1 MIRPARLLASLAATL
16 ALASAISYVLYAK
29 AEADPRTTQ
38 LAVRDS
44 SKAEADDPNYPL
56 EKLPVFSRAV
66 HYVHENY
73 VDPARI
79 DAKQMVVSALDMVE
93 KTVAEVMVDGDAK
106 SGKLTLTVGGSS
118 RPVDISG
125 VKTIFD
131 VRMVMGDVMTF
142 IQQHLV
148 AHKNLRE
155 IEYAATN
162 GMLSTLDPHSVLLD
176 PKMFKEMR
184 LQTKGE
190 FGGLGFVIA
199 MRDGNL
205 TVVRVLK
212 NTPAQKAGI
221 RPKDVITKIGEQST
235 VNMDLQD
242 AVDRLRGRPATRVAI
257 TVQRPVWPEAKR
269 FDLARE
275 IINVETVPQAKLLAN
290 NVGYVKLSQ
299 FSANTTRDLAA
310 AIAAQK
316 AQAGGSLRGLVLD
329 LRGNPGGLLEQAI
342 NVSDLFLSEGVIVK
356 TVGGGN
362 THEVKEA
369 HADRDDQVSLPLVV
383 IVNNSSASASE
394 IVAGAL
400 KNNNRALVI
409 GRQTFGKGSVQVL
422 YDFSDPTRPN
432 DDAALKLTI
441 AQYLTPGDVSIQEV
455 GVTPDVLLLPGR
467 ALKDAVNYFA
477 PPRMLGEVDL
487 DKHFSNPGDAT
498 LSQAELDK
506 RAAERRN
513 RTEKAALE
521 LRYLLDEKEDQVA
534 KAMKAD
540 EKREAA
546 LRAHGEAGVDSAEL
560 TPEQQEDEDADANPD
575 ELVEDY
581 QIRFA
586 RDLLAR
592 APFTDRPRL
601 LEAAKGFVAERRND
615 EEARLKA
622 KLEALGV
629 NWGSGPSQGTPRA
642 LVTVSPPP
650 GKRVVAGETTPW
662 TVTIENQ
669 GDGPFRRLRAWT
681 LVDKTPLLDR
691 REFVFGQVNPG
702 EKRSWTVPLKPPKGM
717 DSRHD
722 DVKVHFEEEGGRAPA
737 DVTTSL
743 DVVETQKPVFA
754 FSTQVEDETGGNG
767 DGLVQRGEEITLRVD
782 VKNEGQGASGDKTY
796 VSLKSL
802 GDEKVFIKKGRVV
815 LGTIKAGEVKS
826 ALLQLEVKKGLKADQ
841 MPLRV
846 MVVDE
851 KLDEY
856 VTEKLEIPVA
866 AEGKP
871 RVAATGFMRVK
882 VPQLTLA
889 AGASAESAAIAVAK
903 RGAVMAASGRVG
915 DLVRL
920 EWAKGRF
927 GWAPASDVE
936 PVPSAKASA
945 QAALAAAEV
954 WQREPP
960 RITLTPNPALGAPVV
975 DGEKLHVEGSAAVP
989 PGVVGARTRLR
1000 DVFIFANEQKV
1011 FFKVVPEAG
1020 GATRV
1025 DFSADVPLKPGNNV
1039 ITVFA
1044 REDEEFQARRTFYVN
1059 RRGAAEVA
1067 QGVQSTPS
1075 DGRAPQPQR
1084 P

>member
-1 MIRPARLLASLAATL
+1 MIRPARLVATLSATL
-16 ALASAISYVLYAK
+16 AVASGVTYLLYAK
-29 AEADPRTTQ
+29 AQAEPRVSQ
-38 LAVRDS
+38 LAVRDMPS
-44 SKAEADDPNYPL
+44 SAADDPNYPL

-73 VDPARI
+73 VDPSRI
-79 DAKQMVVSALDMVE
+79 DAKGMVVAALDMVE
-93 KTVAEVMVDGDAK
+93 KTVAEVMVEGDPK

-131 VRMVMGDVMTF
+131 VRMVMGDVMGF

-162 GMLSTLDPHSVLLD
+162 GMLTTLDPHSVLLD
-176 PKMFKEMR
+176 PKNFREMR

-221 RPKDVITKIGEQST
+221 KPKDVIAKIGEQST

-242 AVDRLRGRPATRVAI
+242 AVDRLRGRPSTKVAI
-257 TVQRPVWPEAKR
+257 SIARPGTPEPR
-269 FDLARE
+269 RYDLSRE
-275 IINVETVPQAKLLAN
+275 VINVETVPQAKLLDGGI
-290 NVGYVKLSQ
+290 GYVKLSQ

-310 AIAAQK
+310 AVAQQK
-316 AQAGGSLRGLVLD
+316 AQNGGQLKGFVLD

-362 THEVKEA
+362 VHEVKEA
-369 HADRDDQVSLPLVV
+369 HADRDDIVNLPLVV

-432 DDAALKLTI
+432 EDAALKLTI

-477 PPRMLGEVDL
+477 PPRSLGEVDL
-487 DKHFSNPGDAT
+487 EKHFTNPADAS

-506 RAAERRN
+506 RAQERRN
-513 RTEKAALE
+513 RTEKAPLE
-521 LRYLLDEKEDQVA
+521 LRYLLDEKEDLVA

-540 EKREAA
+540 AKREQAA
-546 LRAHGEAGVDSAEL
+546 RAHGEAGVDEL

-575 ELVEDY
+575 ELVQDY

-586 RDLLAR
+586 RELLAT
-592 APFTDRPRL
+592 ASFADRPRL
-601 LEAAKGFVAERRND
+601 LEAAKGFVAERHNAED
-615 EEARLKA
+615 LRLKTR
-622 KLEALGV
+622 LEELGV
-629 NWGSGPSQGTPRA
+629 DWTSGQAQGTPRA
-642 LVTVSPPP
+642 VVTVTPPP
-650 GKRVVAGETTPW
+650 GKRFVAGETLPF
-662 TVTIENQ
+662 TVTVENK

-681 LVDKTPLLDR
+681 IVDKTPLLDR
-691 REFVFGQVNPG
+691 RELVFGQVAPG
-702 EKRSWTVPLKPPKGM
+702 EKRSWTVPVKLPKGM

-722 DVKVHFEEEGGRAPA
+722 EVRLHFEEEGGRPPPEA
-737 DVTTSL
+737 VTAL
-743 DVVETQKPVFA
+743 DVIETPKPLFA
-754 FSTQVEDETGGNG
+754 FSAQVDDEAMGNG
-767 DGLVQRGEEITLRVD
+767 DGLVQRGEEITLRID
-782 VKNEGQGASGDKTY
+782 VKNQGQGASGEKTY
-796 VSLKSL
+796 VSLKNL
-802 GDEKVFIKKGRVV
+802 GDEKTFIKKGRVV
-815 LGTIKAGEVKS
+815 IGSIKPGEVKT
-826 ALLQLEVKKGLKADQ
+826 ALMQVEVKKALKPD
-841 MPLRV
+841 MVPLRV
-846 MVVDE
+846 MIVDE

-856 VTEKLEIPVA
+856 VSERMEFPVA
-866 AEGKP
+866 PDAKA
-871 RVAATGFMRVK
+871 RTVASGAMRVK
-882 VPQLTLA
+882 AAQSVLA
-889 AGASAESAAIAVAK
+889 AGASAEAAAIAIAK
-903 RGAVMAASGRVG
+903 RGAVLPISGRIG
-915 DLVRL
+915 DLVRV
-920 EWAKGRF
+920 EWAKGRY
-927 GWAPASDVE
+927 GWAPAADLE
-936 PVPSAKASA
+936 AA
-945 QAALAAAEV
+945 QGVRSGAVTEV

-960 RITLTPNPALGAPVV
+960 RIALTTPNPAQGAPVV
-975 DGEKLHVEGSAAVP
+975 DGEKLHVQGSAFVP
-989 PGVVGARTRLR
+989 PGVPGARTRLR
-1000 DVFIFANEQKV
+1000 DVFIFVNDQKV
-1011 FFKVVPEAG
+1011 FFKVVPESG
-1020 GATRV
+1020 GATKV
-1025 DFSADVPLKPGNNV
+1025 DFAADVPLKPGNNSV
-1039 ITVFA
+1039 TVFA
-1044 REDEEFQARRTFYVN
+1044 REDEEFQSRKTFFVN
-1059 RRGAAEVA
+1059 RRSAGEVA
-1067 QGVQSTPS
+1067 QGLRN
-1075 DGRAPQPQR
+1075 DAPASHPQ
-1084 P
+1084 